1 MLIDRNQSWSEAC
14 VEFQGNT
21 SRLKVVIDVPS
32 RFVSILLVWHYVIPF
47 TWCLQG
53 YMVGNGC
60 TDDKFDGDAIIPF
73 IYGMGLISF
82 NMYKVGVT

>member
-21 SRLKVVIDVPS
+21 SRLEVVINVPS

-47 TWCLQG
+47 IWCLQG

-73 IYGMGLISF
+73 IYGMGLISI